1 MLIIVVLIFLASFS
15 NSSKFS
21 YLDGVPFAI
30 NPIFLNT
37 NENEQEKLAKTESL
51 NYNLNNSLAV
61 LNSKVNF
68 KFFTRLYN

>member
-1 MLIIVVLIFLASFS
+1 VLIFLASFS

-30 NPIFLNT
+30 NPIFLN
-37 NENEQEKLAKTESL
+37 ENQQEKFAKTESL

-68 KFFTRLYN
+68 KFFKRLYN